1 MSKQRRDSIH
11 TWAFALVCVLACV
24 GVLTVLVYTADDP
37 RLESRADAAGAATT
51 LMSVQTQSGP
61 GLASVS
67 TNPTP
72 GETGAERHSFQ
83 YHASV
88 SRIAVYIQRS
98 NDSGTTWATVHV
110 FTGSDT
116 HDRLGTD
123 ETWPTDGLAACGTC
137 QFRAYKPQTTV
148 GTVSVTHVVSGAAL
162 ALAPTYTNTPT
173 ATVTITPT
181 VTLTRTVTRTPTITP
196 TFTATSKPPLT
207 RTPTP
212 VPTATRTPVARR
224 TSTPTVTP
232 THT

>member
-1 MSKQRRDSIH
+1 MSKHRRDSIR
-11 TWAFALVCVLACV
+11 TWAFALACV
-24 GVLTVLVYTADDP
+24 GVLTVLVYTAGDP
-37 RLESRADAAGAATT
+37 RLEPRAYAAGAATT
-51 LMSVQTQSGP
+51 LMSAQARSGP
-61 GLASVS
+61 GIASVS

-88 SRIAVYIQRS
+88 SRIAVYVQRS
-98 NDSGTTWATVHV
+98 NDSGATWATVHV
-110 FTGSDT
+110 FTGQDT

-148 GTVSVTHVVSGAAL
+148 GTASVTHVVSGAAL
-162 ALAPTYTNTPT
+162 ALAPSYTTTPTYTATIT
-173 ATVTITPT
+173 ATITVTPT
-181 VTLTRTVTRTPTITP
+181 VTRTATITP
-196 TFTATSKPPLT
+196 TFTNTSKPPLT

-212 VPTATRTPVARR
+212 TITSTRTPVAPR
-224 TSTPTVTP
+224 TP